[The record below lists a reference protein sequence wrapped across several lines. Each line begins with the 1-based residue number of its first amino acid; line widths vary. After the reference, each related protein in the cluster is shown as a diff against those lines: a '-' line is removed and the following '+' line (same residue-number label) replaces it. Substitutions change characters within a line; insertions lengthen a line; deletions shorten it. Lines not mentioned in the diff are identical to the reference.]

1 MSSVFG
7 VGVTPEQH
15 TCRQKSSCEEQPYFK
30 EESKTSDWFLE
41 EKQSHHVMLQFNLA
55 IVIRLVGTEI
65 QLPCYLGILI
75 QGIPIMKKKKKS
87 IHTSFLS
94 FTR

>member
-1 MSSVFG
+1 MSSVFC

-30 EESKTSDWFLE
+30 EELKTSDWFLE

-75 QGIPIMKKKKKS
+75 QGIPIMKKKKS